1 MNHRYSLF
9 RSILPALAAACLL
22 VPSAAQAAQEYTPK
36 NPLIIK
42 MTSFAMPT
50 HPVVVGGFNPWAEEL
65 KEKSGGRMVVEI
77 YNPNTVCPDADVY
90 DCVKSGVID
99 MGAQVTQRV
108 KGGFPLSNVIDLPFI
123 YPSAE
128 VASMVFNQLLA
139 EFPAMGEEYA
149 ETKLFGAWSGAPFQ
163 LHSVKKPIHT
173 MDDVKGLKIGA
184 ISSSVVP
191 IVQALGAAGVSVP
204 MSDCYLA
211 IQRGQ
216 VDAIAAP
223 YAFVVSTKIYE
234 ATNYSS
240 TINVIGNGVYMCM
253 NQMVYDSMP
262 ADLKA
267 ILDESL
273 TTERFRNWG
282 HVTDEGAKHDLVTIQ
297 NAGQQVFDMPADEI
311 AKGRERTQ
319 VVVDTWYDDC
329 AKRGKGDVARAMYK
343 RAVELSEQYSRELG
357 Q

>member
-1 MNHRYSLF
+1 MTYCR
-9 RSILPALAAACLL
+9 ILTRVAAVLAALCLTFPL
-22 VPSAAQAAQEYTPK
+22 TVQARDFTPQ

-50 HPVVVGGFNPWAEEL
+50 HPVVIGGFTPWAEEL

-128 VASMVFNQLLA
+128 VASMVFNQLFA
-139 EFPAMGEEYA
+139 EFPDLRKEYA
-149 ETKLFGAWSGAPFQ
+149 ETKLFGAWSGAPYQ
-163 LHSVKKPIHT
+163 LHTVKKPIHT
-173 MDDVKGLKIGA
+173 LDDVKGLKIGA
-184 ISSSVVP
+184 ISSAIVP
-191 IVQALGAAGVSVP
+191 IVESMGAAAVSVP

-234 ATNYSS
+234 ATKYS
-240 TINVIGNGVYMCM
+240 TTFNVAPSGVYMCM

-297 NAGQQVFDMPADEI
+297 TAGQQVFDLPDEEFK
-311 AKGRERTQ
+311 KGREATKP
-319 VVVDTWYDDC
+319 VVDAWFADC
-329 AKRGKGDVARAMYK
+329 TRRGKGDIAQTLYK
-343 RAVELSEQYSRELG
+343 RAVELSDQYSKELA

>member
-1 MNHRYSLF
+1 MTYCRTLF
-9 RSILPALAAACLL
+9 RAAAALAALCLICP
-22 VPSAAQAAQEYTPK
+22 VSAPARDFTPE

-50 HPVVVGGFNPWAEEL
+50 HPVVVGGFNLWAEEL

-128 VASMVFNQLLA
+128 VASMVFNQLFA
-139 EFPAMGEEYA
+139 EFPELRQEYA
-149 ETKLFGAWSGAPFQ
+149 ETKLFGAWSGAPYQ
-163 LHSVKKPIHT
+163 LHTVKKPIHT
-173 MDDVKGLKIGA
+173 LADVKGLKIGA
-184 ISSSVVP
+184 ISSAIVP
-191 IVQALGAAGVSVP
+191 IVESMGAAAVSVP

-234 ATNYSS
+234 ATKYS
-240 TINVIGNGVYMCM
+240 TTFNVAPSGVYMCM

-267 ILDESL
+267 ILDASL
-273 TTERFRNWG
+273 TTGRFRNWG
-282 HVTDEGAKHDLVTIQ
+282 HVTDQGAKHDLVTIQ
-297 NAGQQVFDMPADEI
+297 AAGQQVFELSDEEFK
-311 AKGRERTQ
+311 KGREATRP
-319 VVVDTWYDDC
+319 VVDTWFADC
-329 AKRGKGDVARAMYK
+329 SRRGKGDIAQALYH
-343 RAVELSEQYSRELG
+343 RAVELSDQYSKELA